1 MYLSPSP
8 AGGFVIEMSTYN
20 SIKQMALYQFRS
32 MFRNK
37 TAVFFCLVMPLLFV
51 AVFGLMYRDTGVSRS
66 DIGWIDHDGGVAAS
80 TLRAVVAHTDQYIL
94 VADSEGALRQKLAKG
109 QLKAVVI
116 LPQGL
121 SDGLMGKAGPG
132 TVTIL
137 FDASSQASSQAV
149 AGLQQ
154 LAGVADM
161 AMRGTTPS
169 LVVKAQELPEAAS
182 VNVFDFLL
190 PGQLVSMLLSAGLTT
205 VAMSLSN
212 QRQTGTLRHM
222 FSTPLSV
229 GVWMAARVSANLLM
243 AALQTAVLYGV
254 AGAMFNVHMPAN
266 IGATLV
272 VLVLCALVTVGMG
285 LVVGVLIPGPDAAM
299 PVAMILFMGSLF
311 LGGSMMPLETGPAIL
326 QQIAHFVPTY
336 YMTHALRLVMMQG
349 KSLGEVGPDIAIL
362 TGCAAAGLSL
372 AAWRMRRQ
380 FITA

>member
-1 MYLSPSP
+1 
-8 AGGFVIEMSTYN
+8 VIDMRTYN

-37 TAVFFCLVMPLLFV
+37 TAVFFCLVMPLLFLG
-51 AVFGLMYRDTGVSRS
+51 VFGLMYRDTGVSRS
-66 DIGWIDHDGGVAAS
+66 DVGWIDRDGGTAGR
-80 TLRAVVAHTDQYIL
+80 TLREVVAHTDQYTL
-94 VADSEGALRQKLAKG
+94 VADNEAALRQKLAKG

-121 SDGLMGKAGPG
+121 SDGLTGKAGPG

-137 FDASSQASSQAV
+137 FDASSQASSRAV
-149 AGLQQ
+149 ASLQQ

-169 LVVKAQELPEAAS
+169 LVVRAQELPEAAS
-182 VNVFDFLL
+182 LNVFDFLL
-190 PGQLVSMLLSAGLTT
+190 PGQLVSMLLSAGLIS
-205 VAMSLSN
+205 VAMSLSS

-229 GVWMAARVSANLLM
+229 GVWMAARVAANLLM
-243 AALQTAVLYGV
+243 AALQSAVLYGV

-272 VLVLCALVTVGMG
+272 VLGLCALATVGMG

-326 QQIAHFVPTY
+326 QQVAHFVPSY

-362 TGCAAAGLSL
+362 TGCAAAGLGL